1 VNEIITSATGIGGAA
16 DGVIFNSINQVVGG
30 IYTVKI

>member
-1 VNEIITSATGIGGAA
+1 VNEIITPAIGTGGAA
-16 DGVIFNSINQVVGG
+16 DGVTFNSINQVVSG